1 MNLLNRNDEP
11 SPDVWNLI
19 RSLATN
25 QKLYKKVLSFTEAK
39 DENEV
44 ISWDQF
50 FGSGSMYRQIYNL
63 EIIEELM
70 EAGNVISK
78 DNKRVSFVE
87 M

>member
-1 MNLLNRNDEP
+1 MNLLNRNDET

-44 ISWDQF
+44 ISWDKF